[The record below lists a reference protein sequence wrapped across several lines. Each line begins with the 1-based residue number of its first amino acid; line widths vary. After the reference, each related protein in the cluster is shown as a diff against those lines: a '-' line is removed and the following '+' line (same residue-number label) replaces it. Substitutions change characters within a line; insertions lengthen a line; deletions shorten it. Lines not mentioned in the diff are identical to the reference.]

1 MKHQIKALVQEMHA
15 LRGSAR
21 RMNELLLQ
29 ISAMVAAQPV
39 GCDIASPGSGKTDLD
54 RATQQVAEVDR
65 LVAQADR

>member
-15 LRGSAR
+15 LRGSTR
-21 RMNELLLQ
+21 HMKDLLLQ

-39 GCDIASPGSGKTDLD
+39 SCDVASPDSGKKDLD